1 MASTRC
7 LHAVPWPCQV
17 RWNLLVNE
25 QDQGAR
31 NGELGALGASQAY
44 TDYRGP
50 TGDGVLK
57 GGYRVLLDAL
67 AAAAG
72 GAERIVLG
80 DAVTLGEGRAAILP
94 HFPALFTEGI
104 PTNDGKWQWTMTVR
118 PSCR

>member
-1 MASTRC
+1 M
-7 LHAVPWPCQV
+7 PWLFQV

-80 DAVTLGEGRAAILP
+80 DAVALGEGRAAILP
-94 HFPALFTEGI
+94 HPALFMKEI
-104 PTNDGKWQWTMTVR
+104 PTNDNNWQWRMTVR
-118 PSCR
+118 PSWR